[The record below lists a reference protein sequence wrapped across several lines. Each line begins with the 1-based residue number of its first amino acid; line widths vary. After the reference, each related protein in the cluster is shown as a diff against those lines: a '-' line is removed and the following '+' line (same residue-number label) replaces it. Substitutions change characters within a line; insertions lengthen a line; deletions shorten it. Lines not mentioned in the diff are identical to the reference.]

1 MCALMMAEVAYKT
14 EMCMYVGNVENE
26 AIIQTFLLY

>member
-1 MCALMMAEVAYKT
+1 MMTEVACKT